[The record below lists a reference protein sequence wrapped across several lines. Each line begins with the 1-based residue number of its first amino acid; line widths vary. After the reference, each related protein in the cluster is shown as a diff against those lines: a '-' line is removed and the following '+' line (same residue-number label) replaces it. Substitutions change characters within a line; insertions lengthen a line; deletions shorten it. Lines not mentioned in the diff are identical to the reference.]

1 MCPGFIDTHY
11 HAPQTANAGIGLD
24 YTLLDWLDKVT
35 FPRECSY
42 SNRSQDSIYLEYK
55 QMVQRL
61 LHNGTTT
68 CVYFGGLQLE
78 ANKVLVDAVS

>member
-24 YTLLDWLDKVT
+24 YTLLDWLEKVT

-42 SNRSQDSIYLEYK
+42 SNRSQDSISLEY
-55 QMVQRL
+55 
-61 LHNGTTT
+61 T
-68 CVYFGGLQLE
+68 
-78 ANKVLVDAVS
+78 